1 MGKAKTF
8 LYRLNEH
15 TPYCIVETM
24 PKTDS
29 QGSNSGTS
37 YTRLLGL
44 GFTFI
49 TILGVFVVAGFFV
62 DRLLGT
68 LPIFLLLGVGIG
80 FVAGL
85 YYVYRAL
92 GTLGGG

>member
-1 MGKAKTF
+1 MEKAKTF
-8 LYRLNEH
+8 NRRLNEDI
-15 TPYCIVETM
+15 PYCIVEVM
-24 PKTDS
+24 PNTKS
-29 QGSNSGTS
+29 QGNNSGS
-37 YTRLLGL
+37 NYARLLGL

-49 TILGVFVVAGFFV
+49 SILGVCVVGGFFV

-68 LPIFLLLGVGIG
+68 LPIFLLVGVGIG

>member
-1 MGKAKTF
+1 MTDT
-8 LYRLNEH
+8 R
-15 TPYCIVETM
+15 YCIVEVM
-24 PKTDS
+24 PNIDYKGNNS
-29 QGSNSGTS
+29 GSN
-37 YTRLLGL
+37 YARLLGL

-49 TILGVFVVAGFFV
+49 AILAVFVVAGFFV
-62 DRLLGT
+62 DRAFGT